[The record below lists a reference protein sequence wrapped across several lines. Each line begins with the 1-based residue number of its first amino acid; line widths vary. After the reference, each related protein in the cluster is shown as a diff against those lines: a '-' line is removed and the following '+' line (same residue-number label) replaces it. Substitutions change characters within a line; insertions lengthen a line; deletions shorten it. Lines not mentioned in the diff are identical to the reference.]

1 MWRNTRSTHAQGEPA
16 AAKLL
21 VAHESALLAAG
32 VVSALTPL
40 MSGVAVLPS
49 ELMQRVAQDRPGLVV
64 TDHAQALRL
73 LAELGHVPPPLLVVE
88 DRMAASRVRLA
99 LDAGVS
105 GIVDACCTL
114 PVLLGAVEALL
125 RGQCYLCE
133 SASAALAQVAALT
146 PLTMRERQVLELLGQ
161 GRNNKTIALRLDL
174 AEGTVKTHV
183 KSILGKLCVSS
194 RTQAAAVARQLGL
207 IVDGQHPWNRASTA
221 PQCETH
227 RRLSPARRPSW
238 RPSGR

>member
-1 MWRNTRSTHAQGEPA
+1 MWCSTLSTHAQGEPA
-16 AAKLL
+16 PAKLL

-32 VVSALTPL
+32 VLSALAPL
-40 MSGVAVLPS
+40 MPGAAVLPG
-49 ELMQRVAQDRPGLVV
+49 ELMRRVAQDRPGLVV

-73 LAELGHVPPPLLVVE
+73 MAGPGRTLPPLLVVD

-105 GIVDACCTL
+105 GIVDACCAL

-125 RGQCYLCE
+125 RGQRYLCE

-161 GRNNKTIALRLDL
+161 GRSNKTIALRLDL

-194 RTQAAAVARQLGL
+194 RTQAATVARQLGL
-207 IVDGQHPWNRASTA
+207 IVDGPHPWNRAGAA
-221 PQCETH
+221 PQCETPL
-227 RRLSPARRPSW
+227 RLSPARRPSW
-238 RPSGR
+238 RASGR

>member
-1 MWRNTRSTHAQGEPA
+1 MWCSTPSTHAQGEPA

-32 VVSALTPL
+32 VLSALAPL
-40 MSGVAVLPS
+40 ISGVAVLPG
-49 ELMQRVAQDRPGLVV
+49 ELMQRVAQDRPVLVV

-73 LAELGHVPPPLLVVE
+73 LTEPGRVAPPLLVVD

-105 GIVDACCTL
+105 GIVDACCAL
-114 PVLLGAVEALL
+114 PVLLGAVQALL
-125 RGQCYLCE
+125 RGQRYLCE

-161 GRNNKTIALRLDL
+161 GRNNKAIALRLDL

-207 IVDGQHPWNRASTA
+207 IVDGPPLWNRAGAA
-221 PQCETH
+221 PQYEPPL
-227 RRLSPARRPSW
+227 RLSPARRTSW
-238 RPSGR
+238 RASGR